1 MRPTP
6 RRIAAV
12 LVLAVTA
19 GVAGAWLAGGGAS
32 HTRSASPVVVAHSR
46 PAVYQHARR
55 SVLRLPRVLARA
67 TIDLPILMYHRIGPL
82 SPSLPVITRA
92 LTVPPAAFAQQMDWL
107 VRHGY
112 HAISQRQAF
121 AALEQGAPLPPK
133 PIMITFDDGYRDV
146 LWNAA
151 PVLYRLRLPAT
162 AYVITGRISG
172 SDISFLTW
180 DELRMLEARGVAIG
194 SHTVDHT
201 ELPFVTARR
210 ALWELR
216 RSRRQLEQ
224 RLHHP
229 VQWFAYPAGAET
241 TRTAQLVRQAGYVLA
256 MTTQPGD
263 AQPASAPLALHR
275 LEVLSSTSLPAFA
288 RLVGG

>member
-1 MRPTP
+1 MRPPP
-6 RRIAAV
+6 RRIAAF
-12 LVLAVTA
+12 LVLAVSVGAA
-19 GVAGAWLAGGGAS
+19 GTWLASGAS
-32 HTRSASPVVVAHSR
+32 HRQPANRPVVVAHSR
-46 PAVYQHARR
+46 RAVHPHARV
-55 SVLRLPRVLARA
+55 SVLRLPRLLGRT

-82 SPSLPVITRA
+82 SPSLPAMTRA
-92 LTVPPAAFAQQMDWL
+92 LTVAPATFARQMDWL
-107 VRHGY
+107 IRHGY

-133 PIMITFDDGYRDV
+133 PVMITFDDGYRDV

-151 PVLYRLRLPAT
+151 PLLYRLGLPAT

-172 SDISFLTW
+172 SDSSFLTW
-180 DELRMLEARGVAIG
+180 DELRLLEARGVGIG
-194 SHTVDHT
+194 SHTVDHA
-201 ELPFVTARR
+201 ELPFLTTRR

-241 TRTAQLVRQAGYVLA
+241 PRAAQLVREAGYVLA
-256 MTTQPGD
+256 VTTRPGD
-263 AQPASAPLALHR
+263 MQRESAPLTLHR
-275 LEVLSSTSLPAFA
+275 QEVLSSTSLGTFA
-288 RLVGG
+288 RLVG